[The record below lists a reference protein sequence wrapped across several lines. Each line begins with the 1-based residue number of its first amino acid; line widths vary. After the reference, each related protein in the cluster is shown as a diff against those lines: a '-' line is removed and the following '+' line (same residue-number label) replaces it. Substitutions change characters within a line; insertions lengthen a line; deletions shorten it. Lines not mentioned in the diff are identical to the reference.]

1 MHGFDSGEAREGEA
15 LEEGFACLADTGQH
29 EDKNGAGLLEAN
41 WMSALAFVEEMK
53 N

>member
-15 LEEGFACLADTGQH
+15 SEEDFACLADAGH
-29 EDKNGAGLLEAN
+29 YEDKNGAGLLEAKR
-41 WMSALAFVEEMK
+41 MSALGFVGKMK